1 MNQWMQN
8 IALHRLMLI
17 LSGIPIVL
25 ALVAAI
31 ELISTHQHT
40 VDVAHKDSETIKLV
54 LLYDDLAHNLAL
66 ERGLTAGVLGSKGN
80 PKQVEALQ
88 KQRANT
94 DARIAAL
101 QQYTPEYLLPVFT
114 NSLAEDVFSQLSQ
127 IKQVRTQVDK
137 LAPQISPFVYYSN
150 LNQLSIDNASLLTS
164 NIANESISELGQAL
178 IAIVKMKERAGQVRG
193 ALNGAF
199 SRRSSDLGQYAAIEQ
214 YLAAGKYAE
223 RQAKQTLTPEFSA
236 QLTQAAQNNTW
247 KEVEKVQQLYL
258 SQKANLASLQGPEP
272 TQWFAA
278 ATERIKLINQI
289 RNGIQAEMLAMT
301 DRVASSATT
310 QSMTIIG
317 LSVSLAAILILCVLM
332 CVKSLKSRVGA
343 LTSMLADMSNDRN
356 LGITLPSSGR
366 DEMSQVAQSINGLTN
381 SIKQLLSN
389 IMESNKHS
397 SSRLDQIVKSADDL
411 GSSSQATADKCGNI
425 AAAMTELSQSS
436 LEIATS
442 SERALA
448 ETEQMTN
455 QVLSCQKQSQASYDI
470 VRGLVSQIEQTQ
482 NCMHQLEKDAESV
495 SKIVDTINGIS
506 EQTNLLAL
514 NAAIE
519 AARAG
524 EHGRGFAVVS
534 SEVRDLAQRSKDATE
549 HISQLL
555 ANITTNTQTAVNN
568 MGKSR
573 DATDSTFESVSVV
586 NSSVSELESL
596 IETVNEHIT
605 TIANSTIEQS
615 KASEAVDQDVD
626 VLTEIARN
634 TGELAENMGDV
645 VSSYRV
651 EVQDVQNQLQEFK
664 LA

>member
-40 VDVAHKDSETIKLV
+40 VDVAHKDSETINLV

-127 IKQVRTQVDK
+127 IKQVRAQVDK

-258 SQKANLASLQGPEP
+258 SQKANLVSLQGPEP

-317 LSVSLAAILILCVLM
+317 LSISLAAILILCVLM

>member
-17 LSGIPIVL
+17 LSGVPIVL

-40 VDVAHKDSETIKLV
+40 VDVAHEDSETIKLV
-54 LLYDDLAHNLAL
+54 LLYDDLAHNLAV

-101 QQYTPEYLLPVFT
+101 QQYTPEYLLPAFT
-114 NSLAEDVFSQLSQ
+114 NSLADDVFSQLSQ
-127 IKQVRTQVDK
+127 IKQVRDQVDK
-137 LAPQISPFVYYSN
+137 LAPQISPFAYYSN

-164 NIANESISELGQAL
+164 NIANESISDLGQAL
-178 IAIVKMKERAGQVRG
+178 IAIVRMKERAGQVRG

-199 SRRSSDLGQYAAIEQ
+199 SRRSSNIGQYTAIEQ

-236 QLTQAAQNNTW
+236 QLTQASQTNTW

-301 DRVASSATT
+301 DSAASSATT
-310 QSMTIIG
+310 QSITIIG
-317 LSVSLAAILILCVLM
+317 LSVSLAAILILCVVM
-332 CVKSLKSRVGA
+332 CVRSLKSRVGA

-356 LGITLPSSGR
+356 LGIILPSSGR
-366 DEMSQVAQSINGLTN
+366 DEMSQVAQSINGLTI

-397 SSRLDQIVKSADDL
+397 NSRLDQIIKSSDDL

-470 VRGLVSQIEQTQ
+470 VRALVSQIEQTQ
-482 NCMHQLEKDAESV
+482 ACMHQLEKDAESV

-634 TGELAENMGDV
+634 TGELAENMNDI

>member
-389 IMESNKHS
+389 IMESNEHS

-534 SEVRDLAQRSKDATE
+534 SEVRDLAQRSKGATE

>member
-1 MNQWMQN
+1 
-8 IALHRLMLI
+8 
-17 LSGIPIVL
+17 
-25 ALVAAI
+25 
-31 ELISTHQHT
+31 
-40 VDVAHKDSETIKLV
+40 
-54 LLYDDLAHNLAL
+54 
-66 ERGLTAGVLGSKGN
+66 
-80 PKQVEALQ
+80 
-88 KQRANT
+88 
-94 DARIAAL
+94 
-101 QQYTPEYLLPVFT
+101 
-114 NSLAEDVFSQLSQ
+114 
-127 IKQVRTQVDK
+127 
-137 LAPQISPFVYYSN
+137 
-150 LNQLSIDNASLLTS
+150 
-164 NIANESISELGQAL
+164 
-178 IAIVKMKERAGQVRG
+178 
-193 ALNGAF
+193 
-199 SRRSSDLGQYAAIEQ
+199 
-214 YLAAGKYAE
+214 
-223 RQAKQTLTPEFSA
+223 
-236 QLTQAAQNNTW
+236 
-247 KEVEKVQQLYL
+247 
-258 SQKANLASLQGPEP
+258 
-272 TQWFAA
+272 
-278 ATERIKLINQI
+278 
-289 RNGIQAEMLAMT
+289 
-301 DRVASSATT
+301 
-310 QSMTIIG
+310 
-317 LSVSLAAILILCVLM
+317 
-332 CVKSLKSRVGA
+332 
-343 LTSMLADMSNDRN
+343 
-356 LGITLPSSGR
+356 
-366 DEMSQVAQSINGLTN
+366 MSQVAQSINGLTN

-389 IMESNKHS
+389 IMESNEHS

-534 SEVRDLAQRSKDATE
+534 SEVRDLAQRSKGATE